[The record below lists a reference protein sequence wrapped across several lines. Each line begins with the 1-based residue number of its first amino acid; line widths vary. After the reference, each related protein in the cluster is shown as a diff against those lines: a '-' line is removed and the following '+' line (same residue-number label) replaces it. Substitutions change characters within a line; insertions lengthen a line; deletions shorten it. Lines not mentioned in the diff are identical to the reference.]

1 MFFFLGYIYSPLVKD
16 PVEVS
21 VEDPVDDPVEPV
33 EASVELP
40 VEFVGETKERILCE
54 FMP

>member
-1 MFFFLGYIYSPLVKD
+1 MFLLGLRYSPLVEDPVEDD

-21 VEDPVDDPVEPV
+21 VE
-33 EASVELP
+33 LP
-40 VEFVGETKERILCE
+40 VELVGGTKEIIWCE